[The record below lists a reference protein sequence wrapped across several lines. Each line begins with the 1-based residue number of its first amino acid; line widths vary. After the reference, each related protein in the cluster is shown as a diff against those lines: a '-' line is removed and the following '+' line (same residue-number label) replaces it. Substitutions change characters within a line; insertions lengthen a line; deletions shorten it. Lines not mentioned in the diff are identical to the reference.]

1 MGAGFIVFCCFIP
14 AMIFVWVIITAIFAT
29 FLGGVTSSLHH
40 PGFGLMPESGTSQS
54 SRPESMATVPQKHM
68 SRQQ

>member
-29 FLGGVTSSLHH
+29 FLGGVMSSLHH
-40 PGFGLMPESGTSQS
+40 P
-54 SRPESMATVPQKHM
+54 
-68 SRQQ
+68 